1 MRQHAD
7 INLTAE
13 HIYAC
18 REGWL
23 VVRAPARA
31 KNIQG

>member
-7 INLTAE
+7 INPTAE
-13 HIYAC
+13 HIFAC

-23 VVRAPARA
+23 VVGGPARA
-31 KNIQG
+31 KTIQG